1 MGGEEGILS
10 MALNIHFSCKDP
22 SGWHSCAKNSKISV
36 SDDSAVIRREVRLLR
51 QPNWIAT
58 PLFDLIR
65 SGQVKLIKNM
75 PRPEEGIVPL
85 IDVRAYRELAPY
97 SKRQRIGER
106 ADRRFDPKALR
117 QDLWS
122 RIGISTL
129 SLPSYLRQ
137 GAMAR

>member
-1 MGGEEGILS
+1 MVGVCVPKT
-10 MALNIHFSCKDP
+10 AN
-22 SGWHSCAKNSKISV
+22 ISV

-75 PRPEEGIVPL
+75 PRPEAGIVPL
-85 IDVRAYRELAPY
+85 ICLRAYRELRPY
-97 SKRQRIGER
+97 SKRQRIGEL
-106 ADRRFDPKALR
+106 ADRRFDPKTLH

-122 RIGISTL
+122 RIGISTM
-129 SLPSYLRQ
+129 SLPSYLRP
-137 GAMAR
+137 GAKAR